1 MKSLE
6 RLQLDVFVSIYK
18 LMMENISLEEK
29 FTYTIQNVVATVA
42 TEIEKTIDLTTI
54 ASAYPD
60 VEYNPDRFPGLV
72 MRVLKPKATS
82 LIFSTGKMVITGMK
96 SPTEA
101 HSVVNQIIARVK
113 KCKINVKK
121 PIITIQNFVVS
132 GDIKCGIDLNKATVV
147 MDNVMYE
154 PEVFPGL
161 IFRMKDPK
169 SVLLL
174 FSTGKIV
181 CTGVKD
187 EETVIK
193 VFEKLYRVVREYGV
207 DMDPSK
213 FEEFNEEEEK
223 MSFL

>member
-1 MKSLE
+1 MPENNSV
-6 RLQLDVFVSIYK
+6 DVDEQY
-18 LMMENISLEEK
+18 
-29 FTYTIQNVVATVA
+29 TYEIQNVVATVI
-42 TEIEKTIDLTTI
+42 TTIKEKIDLKII
-54 ASAYPD
+54 ARAYPD
-60 VEYNPDRFPGLV
+60 IEYNPERFPGLV
-72 MRVLKPKATS
+72 MRVIKPKATG

-96 SPTEA
+96 RPTEA
-101 HSVVNQIIARVK
+101 PSVVSQIITRIN
-113 KCKINVKK
+113 KCKISMKE

-161 IFRMKDPK
+161 IYRMKDPK

-187 EETVIK
+187 EETVK
-193 VFEKLYRVVREYGV
+193 LVFDKLYRVVREYEV
-207 DMDPSK
+207 NMDPSK
-213 FEEFNEEEEK
+213 FGEFDDSEDDEEE
-223 MSFL
+223 MSFF

>member
-1 MKSLE
+1 MPENNSV
-6 RLQLDVFVSIYK
+6 DVDEQY
-18 LMMENISLEEK
+18 
-29 FTYTIQNVVATVA
+29 TYEIQNVVATVI
-42 TEIEKTIDLTTI
+42 TDIKEKIDLKII
-54 ASAYPD
+54 ARAYPD
-60 VEYNPDRFPGLV
+60 IEYNPERFPGLV
-72 MRVLKPKATS
+72 MRVIKPKATG

-96 SPTEA
+96 RHTEA
-101 HSVVNQIIARVK
+101 PSVVNQIITRVT
-113 KCKINVKK
+113 KCKIAMKD

-161 IFRMKDPK
+161 IYRMKDPK

-187 EETVIK
+187 EETVK
-193 VFEKLYRVVREYGV
+193 LVFDKLYRVVREYEV
-207 DMDPSK
+207 NMDPSK
-213 FEEFNEEEEK
+213 FGEFDDLEDDEEE
-223 MSFL
+223 MSFF

>member
-1 MKSLE
+1 MHIH
-6 RLQLDVFVSIYK
+6 RL
-18 LMMENISLEEK
+18 MPENTSVDADEPY
-29 FTYTIQNVVATVA
+29 TYEIQNVVATVIA
-42 TEIEKTIDLTTI
+42 EIKEKIDLKII
-54 ASAYPD
+54 ARAYPD
-60 VEYNPDRFPGLV
+60 IEYNPERFPGLV
-72 MRVLKPKATS
+72 MRVIKPKATG

-96 SPTEA
+96 RPTEA
-101 HSVVNQIIARVK
+101 PSVVSQIITRIN
-113 KCKINVKK
+113 KCKISMKE

-161 IFRMKDPK
+161 IYRMKEPK

-187 EETVIK
+187 EETVK
-193 VFEKLYRVVREYGV
+193 LVFDKLYRVVREYDV
-207 DMDPSK
+207 NMDPSK
-213 FEEFNEEEEK
+213 FGEFDDSEDDEEE
-223 MSFL
+223 MSFF

>member
-1 MKSLE
+1 MHIY
-6 RLQLDVFVSIYK
+6 RLMPENNSVDVDEQY
-18 LMMENISLEEK
+18 
-29 FTYTIQNVVATVA
+29 TYEIQNVVATVI
-42 TEIEKTIDLTTI
+42 TTIKEKIDLKII
-54 ASAYPD
+54 ARAYPD
-60 VEYNPDRFPGLV
+60 IEYNPERFPGLV
-72 MRVLKPKATS
+72 MRVIKPKATG

-96 SPTEA
+96 RPTEA
-101 HSVVNQIIARVK
+101 PSVVSQIITRIN
-113 KCKINVKK
+113 KCKISMKE

-161 IFRMKDPK
+161 IYRMKEPK

-187 EETVIK
+187 EETVK
-193 VFEKLYRVVREYGV
+193 LVFEKLYRVVREYEV
-207 DMDPSK
+207 NMDPSK
-213 FEEFNEEEEK
+213 FGEFDDSEDDEEE
-223 MSFL
+223 MSFF

>member
-1 MKSLE
+1 MP
-6 RLQLDVFVSIYK
+6 
-18 LMMENISLEEK
+18 ENISVDVDEQY
-29 FTYTIQNVVATVA
+29 TYEIQNVVATVI
-42 TEIEKTIDLTTI
+42 TTIKEKIDLKII
-54 ASAYPD
+54 ARAYPD
-60 VEYNPDRFPGLV
+60 IEYNPERFPGLV
-72 MRVLKPKATS
+72 MRVIKPKATG

-96 SPTEA
+96 RPTEA
-101 HSVVNQIIARVK
+101 PSVVSQIITRIN
-113 KCKINVKK
+113 KCKISMKE

-161 IFRMKDPK
+161 IYRMKEPK

-187 EETVIK
+187 EETVK
-193 VFEKLYRVVREYGV
+193 LVFDKLYRVVREYDV
-207 DMDPSK
+207 IMMIS
-213 FEEFNEEEEK
+213 EFREFDDSEDEEE
-223 MSFL
+223 MSFF

>member
-1 MKSLE
+1 M
-6 RLQLDVFVSIYK
+6 I
-18 LMMENISLEEK
+18 ENISIEQK
-29 FTYTIQNVVATVA
+29 FTYTIQNVVATVV
-42 TEIEKTIDLTTI
+42 TEIEETVDLKII

-72 MRVLKPKATS
+72 MRVIKPKATS

-101 HSVVNQIIARVK
+101 PDVVKQIIARVK
-113 KCKINVKK
+113 KCKISMKN

-132 GDIKCGIDLNKATVV
+132 GDIKCGIDLNKATIV

-161 IFRMKDPK
+161 IFRMKNPK

-187 EETVIK
+187 EETVK
-193 VFEKLYRVVREYGV
+193 LVFEKLYRVVREYGV

-213 FEEFNEEEEK
+213 FEEFEEDEEE
-223 MSFL
+223 MLFL

>member
-1 MKSLE
+1 MPEKNSV
-6 RLQLDVFVSIYK
+6 DVDEQY
-18 LMMENISLEEK
+18 
-29 FTYTIQNVVATVA
+29 TYEIQNVVATVI
-42 TEIEKTIDLTTI
+42 TEIKEKIDLKII
-54 ASAYPD
+54 ARAYPD
-60 VEYNPDRFPGLV
+60 IEYNPERFPGLV
-72 MRVLKPKATS
+72 MRVIKPKATG

-96 SPTEA
+96 RHTEA
-101 HSVVNQIIARVK
+101 PSVVNQIIARVT
-113 KCKINVKK
+113 KCKIAMKD

-161 IFRMKDPK
+161 IYRMKEPK

-187 EETVIK
+187 GETVK
-193 VFEKLYRVVREYGV
+193 LVFDKLYRVVREYEV
-207 DMDPSK
+207 NMDPSK
-213 FEEFNEEEEK
+213 FGEFDDLEDDEEE
-223 MSFL
+223 MSFF

>member
-1 MKSLE
+1 M
-6 RLQLDVFVSIYK
+6 I
-18 LMMENISLEEK
+18 ENISIEEK
-29 FTYTIQNVVATVA
+29 FTYKIQNVVATVS
-42 TEIEKTIDLTTI
+42 TDIEETVDLTII
-54 ASAYPD
+54 AGAYPD
-60 VEYNPDRFPGLV
+60 VEYNPEGFPGLV

-101 HSVVNQIIARVK
+101 PDVVNQIIARVK
-113 KCKINVKK
+113 KCKIAIKN

-132 GDIKCGIDLNKATVV
+132 GDIKCGIDLNKATMV
-147 MDNVMYE
+147 MDNIMYE

-161 IFRMKDPK
+161 IYRMKEPK

-187 EETVIK
+187 EETVML

-213 FEEFNEEEEK
+213 LGEFDEDEEE
-223 MSFL
+223 MLFL

>member
-1 MKSLE
+1 M
-6 RLQLDVFVSIYK
+6 FIHK
-18 LMMENISLEEK
+18 LMPENNSVEVDEPY
-29 FTYTIQNVVATVA
+29 TYEIQNVVATVI
-42 TEIEKTIDLTTI
+42 TEIKEKIDLKII
-54 ASAYPD
+54 ARAYPD
-60 VEYNPDRFPGLV
+60 IEYNPERFPGLV
-72 MRVLKPKATS
+72 MRVIKPKATG

-96 SPTEA
+96 RPTEA
-101 HSVVNQIIARVK
+101 PSVVNQIITRVT
-113 KCKINVKK
+113 KCKIAMKE

-132 GDIKCGIDLNKATVV
+132 GDIKCGIDLNKPTIV

-161 IFRMKDPK
+161 IYRMKEPK

-187 EETVIK
+187 EETVK
-193 VFEKLYRVVREYGV
+193 LVFDKLYRVVREYEV

-213 FEEFNEEEEK
+213 FGEFDDLEDDEEE
-223 MSFL
+223 MSFF

>member
-1 MKSLE
+1 MIK
-6 RLQLDVFVSIYK
+6 
-18 LMMENISLEEK
+18 NISKDISIEEK

-42 TEIEKTIDLTTI
+42 TDIEETIDLTII

-60 VEYNPDRFPGLV
+60 VEYNPERFPGLV

-101 HSVVNQIIARVK
+101 PSVVNQIIARVK
-113 KCKINVKK
+113 KCKIKIKN

-161 IFRMKDPK
+161 IFRMKEPK

-187 EETVIK
+187 EDTVIL
-193 VFEKLYRVVREYGV
+193 VFEKLHRVIREYGV

-213 FEEFNEEEEK
+213 LGEFDEDEEE
-223 MSFL
+223 MLFL

>member
-1 MKSLE
+1 M
-6 RLQLDVFVSIYK
+6 I
-18 LMMENISLEEK
+18 ENISIAKK
-29 FTYTIQNVVATVA
+29 FTYKIQNVVATVN
-42 TEIEKTIDLTTI
+42 TDIEKKIDLTII

-101 HSVVNQIIARVK
+101 PSVVSQLLARVK
-113 KCKINVKK
+113 KCKIIMKNPV
-121 PIITIQNFVVS
+121 ITIQNFVVS
-132 GDIKCGIDLNKATVV
+132 GDIKCGIDLNKATIV

-161 IFRMKDPK
+161 IFRMKEPK

-187 EETVIK
+187 EETVIL

-207 DMDPSK
+207 DMDLSE
-213 FEEFNEEEEK
+213 FGEFNEEEEE

>member
-1 MKSLE
+1 M
-6 RLQLDVFVSIYK
+6 FIHK
-18 LMMENISLEEK
+18 LMPENNSIDVDEPY
-29 FTYTIQNVVATVA
+29 TYEIQNVVATVI
-42 TEIEKTIDLTTI
+42 TEIKEKIDLKII
-54 ASAYPD
+54 ARAYPD
-60 VEYNPDRFPGLV
+60 IEYNPERFPGLV
-72 MRVLKPKATS
+72 MRVIKPKATG

-96 SPTEA
+96 RHTEA
-101 HSVVNQIIARVK
+101 PSVVNQIIARVT
-113 KCKINVKK
+113 KCKIAMKD

-161 IFRMKDPK
+161 IYRMKEPK

-187 EETVIK
+187 EETVK
-193 VFEKLYRVVREYGV
+193 LVFDKLYRVVREYEV
-207 DMDPSK
+207 NMDPSK
-213 FEEFNEEEEK
+213 FGEFDDLEDDEEE
-223 MSFL
+223 MSFF

>member
-1 MKSLE
+1 MP
-6 RLQLDVFVSIYK
+6 
-18 LMMENISLEEK
+18 ENISVDVDEQY
-29 FTYTIQNVVATVA
+29 TYEIQNVVATVI
-42 TEIEKTIDLTTI
+42 TTIKEKIDLKII
-54 ASAYPD
+54 ARAYPD
-60 VEYNPDRFPGLV
+60 IEYNPERFPGLV
-72 MRVLKPKATS
+72 MRVIKPKATG

-96 SPTEA
+96 RPTEA
-101 HSVVNQIIARVK
+101 PSVVSQIITRIN
-113 KCKINVKK
+113 KCKISMKE

-161 IFRMKDPK
+161 IYRMKEPK

-187 EETVIK
+187 EETVK
-193 VFEKLYRVVREYGV
+193 LVFDKLYRVVREYDV
-207 DMDPSK
+207 NMDPSK
-213 FEEFNEEEEK
+213 FGEFDDSEDEEE
-223 MSFL
+223 MSFF